1 MRKVYIHTEGG
12 RIFSENCFSAALGFA
27 KLGYHVVQSESDD
40 KLIINLLEEPS
51 SMFVGGI
58 RAVQKV
64 FKSLDIPQPKIDNP
78 HIHLPQYMGRDVHEI
93 TWNDVEQYSND
104 LKLEGFPFFIKPMEE
119 QKLFTGLVIKSE
131 YDLSQIR
138 FSVKPETK
146 ILMSECVNFISEYRC
161 FVLNK
166 EMVGCKNYKG
176 DFKIFPN
183 ASIMENA
190 INDYINQ
197 PVAYSIDFG
206 VTDKGE
212 TLLIEM
218 NDAFGLGSYG
228 LDKLI
233 YCKILEARWDEIL
246 GK

>member
-1 MRKVYIHTEGG
+1 
-12 RIFSENCFSAALGFA
+12 
-27 KLGYHVVQSESDD
+27 
-40 KLIINLLEEPS
+40 
-51 SMFVGGI
+51 
-58 RAVQKV
+58 
-64 FKSLDIPQPKIDNP
+64 
-78 HIHLPQYMGRDVHEI
+78 
-93 TWNDVEQYSND
+93 
-104 LKLEGFPFFIKPMEE
+104 
-119 QKLFTGLVIKSE
+119 
-131 YDLSQIR
+131 
-138 FSVKPETK
+138 
-146 ILMSECVNFISEYRC
+146 MSECVNFISEYRC

>member
-12 RIFSENCFSAALGFA
+12 RIFSVNCFSAALGFA
-27 KLGYHVVQSESDD
+27 ELGYHVVQSEADSRL
-40 KLIINLLEEPS
+40 KIALCEEPE

-58 RAVQKV
+58 RAMQGA
-64 FKSLDIPQPKIDNP
+64 FKALAIAQPQIDNP
-78 HIHLPQYMGRDVHEI
+78 HIHLPQYMGREVHEV
-93 TWNDVEQYSND
+93 TWNDVEQYS
-104 LKLEGFPFFIKPMEE
+104 KLEGFPFFIKPLEE

-131 YDLSQIR
+131 YDLSLIR
-138 FSVKPETK
+138 FNVKPETK

-176 DFKIFPN
+176 DFKIFPDI
-183 ASIMENA
+183 SIMENA
-190 INDYINQ
+190 IKDYNNQ
-197 PVAYSIDFG
+197 PIAYSIDFG

-233 YCKILEARWDEIL
+233 YCKMLEARWDEIL
-246 GK
+246 LKHL